1 MTAGMIS
8 RGALVVVAVLL
19 AAGCRTPPPR
29 KPARIEHY
37 HLTMLATDAAVV
49 AGSVLAISA
58 ADQTSDG
65 ATAVVSALAG
75 VAYLSSGVAVHLVND
90 NPTQARRSLG
100 RRVGIPLLGAAIGGA
115 AGALAD
121 QLDPSSSCSDPK
133 GDSVCIPGWALVG
146 VLGGFA
152 GAGVAIIYDSVA
164 ASVARPPPRRV
175 IPVIVADRERTF
187 VGLGGRF

>member
-1 MTAGMIS
+1 MPS
-8 RGALVVVAVLL
+8 RGAFVIAVVL

-29 KPARIEHY
+29 QPARIEHY

-58 ADQTSDG
+58 ADQASDG
-65 ATAVVSALAG
+65 ATAVVSVLAS
-75 VAYLSSGVAVHLVND
+75 VAYLSSGVAVHLGHD

-115 AGALAD
+115 VGALAD
-121 QLDPSSSCSDPK
+121 QLDPSSSCSDPSPH
-133 GDSVCIPGWALVG
+133 SVCIPGWALVG
-146 VLGGFA
+146 VLGGMA
-152 GAGVAIIYDSVA
+152 GIGVAVIYDSVA
-164 ASVARPPPRRV
+164 ASVARPLPRRV
-175 IPVIVADRERTF
+175 IPVIVADRDRTI